1 MNILFF
7 DKKPT
12 THFLLYS
19 NLYFTIIYCT
29 FKNQYKQNIQNI
41 ANIVKP
47 THILIII
54 INNVYGNKLW

>member
-12 THFLLYS
+12 THFLLYY
-19 NLYFTIIYCT
+19 NLHFTIIHCT
-29 FKNQYKQNIQNI
+29 FKNQYTQNIQNI